1 MEAAS
6 PPRRALPVPEP
17 KADRSKPDS
26 LTFEQAVER
35 LESIVERIEAGTLGL
50 EESITQYEQGV
61 ALIARCKDILRTQ
74 EQRVEELN
82 RRAAGLLGNDPEAA
96 A

>member
-1 MEAAS
+1 MS
-6 PPRRALPVPEP
+6 QP
-17 KADRSKPDS
+17 KADNPKPES

-35 LESIVERIEAGTLGL
+35 LEAIVEKIEAGTLGL

-61 ALIARCKDILRTQ
+61 KLIGRCKEILRTQ

-82 RRAAGLLGNDPEAA
+82 KRAAGLLGNDADGAA
-96 A
+96 